1 VAAEV
6 EGVLVAFCFVFVF
19 EAVVAVGACILF
31 FHFVRAGFGVS
42 IHVCGKE
49 FGGFLPEVIWV
60 VEFLGFLWT
69 TIADE

>member
-1 VAAEV
+1 V

-42 IHVCGKE
+42 IHVV
-49 FGGFLPEVIWV
+49 GGGGWWV
-60 VEFLGFLWT
+60 LTGGHLGCR
-69 TIADE
+69 IS